1 MPNKQEVRWS
11 ELRVGI
17 TVLVSATVL
26 FLLVFL
32 MSGGGGLFTTK
43 IRINSYF
50 DNASGLRVGAPVRLA
65 GVDIG
70 NVESIRVIPGH
81 GLTPV
86 EVIMRVST
94 KYKEGL
100 RKDSH
105 SKLAT
110 AGVLGE
116 TFVDIESKG
125 TKLGAAAD
133 GDELAT
139 EDTPDLQDMVRAGQ
153 GSLQNIDVL
162 IKRLDRI
169 LAYVEN
175 GQGSVGK
182 AIYDPQLYG
191 KLNSTVSEMQKL
203 VADVNA
209 GKGTIGKVLVDD
221 EMYHKA
227 VSAIDKLNAM
237 LDDVNA
243 GKGTAGK
250 LIKDDSLYKNANE
263 TLAQMRKFTED
274 INAGKGTLGKLAH
287 DDALANKI
295 DSTVTRLA
303 AITDRVDKGEGTVGR
318 LFKDDSLYDNSN
330 KMLVETREL
339 IAAIRKDPKTYLT
352 IKLHVF

>member
-1 MPNKQEVRWS
+1 
-11 ELRVGI
+11 VGI
-17 TVLVSATVL
+17 TVLVASTIL
-26 FLLVFL
+26 FFLVFL
-32 MSGGGGLFTTK
+32 MSGGSGLFTPK
-43 IRINSYF
+43 IHLKSYF

-70 NVESIRVIPGH
+70 NVQSIRVVANH

-86 EVIMRVST
+86 EVTMRVST
-94 KYKEGL
+94 KFKEGL

-116 TFVDIESKG
+116 TFVDIESKD
-125 TKLGAAAD
+125 TKLAAAAD
-133 GDELAT
+133 WDELST

-182 AIYDPQLYG
+182 AIYDPALFNR
-191 KLNSTVSEMQKL
+191 LNTTVNEMQTL
-203 VADVNA
+203 VAQVNA
-209 GKGTIGKVLVDD
+209 GKGTLGKLVVDE

-227 VSAIDKLNAM
+227 VGAIDKLNTM
-237 LDDVNA
+237 LDDINA

-274 INAGKGTLGKLAH
+274 VNAGKGTLGKLAH
-287 DDALANKI
+287 DDVLANKI
-295 DSTVTRLA
+295 DATVTRLQ
-303 AITDRVDKGEGTVGR
+303 AITEKVDRGEGTVGR
-318 LFKDDSLYDNSN
+318 LFKDQSLYENSD

-339 IAAIRKDPKTYLT
+339 LKAIRQDPKKYLS